1 MGGSHGKLMN
11 IDLIVNEIIL
21 RNNTLSDEERDE
33 IIYELIDIYSRM
45 PNPVKDVGVITF
57 INLSDKELILTLI
70 SAYEADAIRHFLLC
84 GREPS
89 KFEY

>member
-1 MGGSHGKLMN
+1 MN